1 MRRIDFE
8 QAARDYL
15 ARLPMEHFM
24 ESVPQATQR
33 KIFVLAADLI
43 HTRRPDVQAFSELL
57 MQWPRKG
64 RRKLGRVVPGNM
76 VVLCKEPINAGGSYD
91 LPRQPATPFWVLEYL
106 SKDNRRKDYEDS
118 FDK

>member
-1 MRRIDFE
+1 MPRHTPPRPSEIDFE

-33 KIFVLAADLI
+33 KIFVFAAALI
-43 HTRRPDVQAFSELL
+43 NARRPEVQAFSELL

-64 RRKLGRVVPGNM
+64 RRKLGQVVPDNM
-76 VVLCKEPINAGGSYD
+76 VVIWHEPITARGSFD
-91 LPRQPATPFWVLEYL
+91 LPKQP
-106 SKDNRRKDYEDS
+106 
-118 FDK
+118 